1 MSHQCN
7 GDHCHLPSVQGSG
20 EKGIKGLFP
29 GGLWDD
35 NGMEVSSDLL
45 KGKMLGLYFSASWCP
60 PCRAFSPVL
69 ADFQKKN
76 EKDFQVVF
84 VSFDKSEQE
93 MREYMRGKP
102 WPAASFQSNDRQ
114 ALAYAFNANM
124 LPTLVVL
131 DGEGNFVTDWG
142 RSAVSKNP
150 QGCIEEWKRG
160 NAGVTWFQ
168 MFKFW

>member
-1 MSHQCN
+1 MRKVREQ
-7 GDHCHLPSVQGSG
+7 
-20 EKGIKGLFP
+20 F
-29 GGLWDD
+29 
-35 NGMEVSSDLL
+35 
-45 KGKMLGLYFSASWCP
+45 KMHSKQSFSILNII
-60 PCRAFSPVL
+60 RT
-69 ADFQKKN
+69 
-76 EKDFQVVF
+76 DFQVVF